1 MGIQLEDPL
10 RMFIYFY
17 EHFVLI
23 EGEFIDEKALR
34 KCDYEVIVM
43 GLVSSH
49 QETVKVNQYLVPT
62 SYCELKEN
70 RDVRAMAEWWVSN
83 KKKLTNV
90 SLFKNFVIRNM
101 E

>member
-1 MGIQLEDPL
+1 
-10 RMFIYFY
+10 MFIYFY

-49 QETVKVNQYLVPT
+49 QETVKVNLVPT
-62 SYCELKEN
+62 SYYELKEN
-70 RDVRAMAEWWVSN
+70 RAVRAMAE
-83 KKKLTNV
+83 
-90 SLFKNFVIRNM
+90 
-101 E
+101 